1 MSGLSLETYIANLK
15 PITLTVLELLLTG
28 PLTPLRTHTHTHRQ
42 TSNEN
47 SISAIH
53 SVHLA
58 EIINLSSPSFIKI
71 CKIFALPP
79 IFL

>member
-1 MSGLSLETYIANLK
+1 MHVKFEVCSFDRFGAIIA
-15 PITLTVLELLLTG
+15 TG
-28 PLTPLRTHTHTHRQ
+28 PLHTDAHTD

-58 EIINLSSPSFIKI
+58 EIIIMTRIKDDIKSNNIIIIIIINLLYN
-71 CKIFALPP
+71 LP
-79 IFL
+79 